1 MKKYLYYKIQYFLSV
16 FLHQLIS
23 VVIDKTEPFAVISFP
38 LIPKDFPRLWQ
49 IETGRIDMLQII
61 VSYFLKI
68 LIFVCRFQC
77 AGIGC

>member
-38 LIPKDFPRLWQ
+38 LIPKGFPTTVANRDRQNRYAPNNSQLLPE
-49 IETGRIDMLQII
+49 I
-61 VSYFLKI
+61 SH
-68 LIFVCRFQC
+68 FVCRFQC
-77 AGIGC
+77 AG